1 MACGSDGS
9 RVLFPTSSAGRIRLS
24 NDTLVH
30 TIPSHN
36 VFQRDSVERTLNGN
50 LGDARKSYVVNYG
63 QLQWQ
68 KNADNFNCSI
78 PNNVIWKNCL
88 YHRCYNSYIF
98 MRKTGSDFTYA

>member
-36 VFQRDSVERTLNGN
+36 VFQRDSMERTLNGN

-88 YHRCYNSYIF
+88 Y
-98 MRKTGSDFTYA
+98 RKRYGREQEAPLQDIRK